1 MKYILNVFILFC
13 TVCLHTHAQAGKTM
27 NADGRTDTYKLIE
40 SFGYG
45 VEVPDCGHSVKHI
58 TQVYDPE
65 LQKQVFAFTL
75 HATLDYDR
83 CGASDRQRTEIKT
96 FGPSPESMK
105 GYQGKTHLYKWKF
118 KLDKDFRPSPNFC
131 HIHQVKA
138 DAGPNAGAP
147 IITLT
152 PKITEKGK
160 EVLQYHAV
168 TAKNIPT
175 ILAEADLAQFKG
187 VWVEATEKI
196 LHDRAGMVEIEIRRV
211 SDGKI
216 LLKAKSKNA
225 DLWRDGARFNRP
237 KYGIYR
243 SLKAPSYL
251 RDETVLYADIE
262 FTELADKHQRQETGW
277 DTAPELESKI
287 NTSFPAQTFNVADY
301 GALGDNLHDNTP
313 AFSHAIEICNKSGG
327 GTVYVPRGMYKMDT
341 SVKLLSNVRLQLS
354 DGAILSFSPAVTYL
368 IQCYGI
374 ENVSV
379 TGPGK
384 IRGSGK
390 GGILLANSKNIL
402 IENCDIESG
411 GDNISLQSGNTNE
424 NIIIKG
430 NYFRK
435 AQNSAIALGDATS
448 GTIRNIFA
456 ENNTFGVIPG
466 HIVQIKSSTGKIED
480 IRMRNNYSEGYP
492 CRTAFHLEQATDQVK
507 KTDNPVIWY
516 GYFENFSNLNVSGNA
531 IYFKSLPKNT
541 EPIES
546 MWFNNIQVTGTK
558 DKDMVIRDQTRD
570 IYITNI
576 GPKASELNDIT
587 ANAVSWAKLDYI
599 PGKAPVFWSIAA
611 AQSTIARY
619 PDFTQTYW
627 NAWTYVNG
635 YMACVFERLYKDT
648 GDKTYLEYIKRYID
662 TFIDSEGNLVPV
674 ANNKGIARVPNV
686 CDNLDNMMLGN
697 TVVMLYEHY
706 KDERYRKVADYIHSC
721 FKNYPRNND
730 GGFWHGRGLH
740 GQMWID
746 GIFMGQMFLLRYGR
760 SIGDA
765 DNAYDE
771 ATRQIVAYSKTGEK
785 DNSGL
790 YVHGVY
796 EPGHG
801 DRECRWATAEN
812 RQSSDVWG
820 EGLGW
825 YALVIIEALETI
837 PPANK
842 GYNDVKNIYLRLSE
856 ALKRTQDPKTGGWFQ
871 VVDKTDMP
879 DNWIE
884 TSGTAMFTYSIA
896 QGINLGLLDEKEYGQ
911 VVKDGYKSI
920 VNHAKINEKGL
931 VDVYEACD
939 GVGVQTDYEKYIHY
953 KRSLN
958 AKEAY
963 VGFVWA
969 TEIVERNAIKV
980 KK

>member
-1 MKYILNVFILFC
+1 MKHIFNILLLSCI
-13 TVCLHTHAQAGKTM
+13 VCLHSHAQAGKTM

-45 VEVPDCGHSVKHI
+45 VEVPDCGHPIKHI
-58 TQVYDPE
+58 TQIYDPE

-75 HATLDYDR
+75 HATLDDDR
-83 CGASDRQRTEIKT
+83 CGAKDRQRTEIKT

-105 GYQGKTHLYKWKF
+105 GHQGKTHLYKWKF

-152 PKITEKGK
+152 PKVTGKGK
-160 EVLQYHAV
+160 EVLQYHVV

-196 LHDRAGMVEIEIRRV
+196 LHDRAGSVEIEIRRV

-216 LLKAKSKNA
+216 LLKAKSKNT

-243 SLKAPSYL
+243 SLKSPSYL

-262 FTELADKHQRQETGW
+262 FTELADKHQRYETGW
-277 DTAPELESKI
+277 NTVPALESKI
-287 NTSFPAQTFNVADY
+287 NTLPAQTFNVTDY
-301 GALGDNLHDNTP
+301 GALGDNLQDNAL
-313 AFSHAIEICNKSGG
+313 AFARAIGLCSKSGG
-327 GTVYVPRGMYKMDT
+327 GTVYVPRGMYKMDSPVT
-341 SVKLLSNVRLQLS
+341 LLSNVRLQLS
-354 DGAILSFSPAVTYL
+354 EGVILLFSTAVTSHL
-368 IQCYGI
+368 IRSNGQ
-374 ENVSV
+374 ENIAV

-384 IRGSGK
+384 IRGNGK
-390 GGILLANSKNIL
+390 GGILIANSRNIL
-402 IENCDIESG
+402 IENCDIESD
-411 GDNISLQSGNTNE
+411 GDNISLQSGSTSE

-430 NYFRK
+430 NYFRR
-435 AQNSAIALGDATS
+435 AQNSAIAFGDATT

-456 ENNTFGVIPG
+456 ENNTFGVIPR
-466 HIVQIKSSTGKIED
+466 HMVQIKSNAGKIED
-480 IRMRNNYSEGYP
+480 IRMRNNHSEGYP
-492 CRTAFHLEQATDQVK
+492 CHTAFHLEQAVDQPEAGK
-507 KTDNPVIWY
+507 NPVIWY
-516 GYFENFSNLNVSGNA
+516 GYFENFSNLNITDNV
-531 IYFKSLPKNT
+531 IFFKSLPKNT

-546 MWFNNIQVTGTK
+546 MWFTNIQATGT
-558 DKDMVIRDQTRD
+558 DRVVRDQTRD
-570 IYITNI
+570 IYIANLS
-576 GPKASELNDIT
+576 PKPLELNDIT
-587 ANAVSWAKLDYI
+587 SNAVSWARLDYN
-599 PGKAPVFWSIAA
+599 PGKAPRFWSVAA
-611 AQSTIARY
+611 AQSAMARY

-635 YMACVFERLYKDT
+635 YMACAFERLYKDT
-648 GDKTYLEYIKRYID
+648 GDKAYLEYIKRYID
-662 TFIDSEGNLVPV
+662 TFIDNEGNLVAV
-674 ANNKGIARVPNV
+674 ANNKGIVRVPKI

-706 KDERYRKVADYIHSC
+706 KDERYKKVADYIHSC
-721 FKNYPRNND
+721 FKTYPRNTD
-730 GGFWHGRGLH
+730 GGFWHGRGMH

-760 SIGDA
+760 SVGNT

-771 ATRQIVAYSKTGEK
+771 AVRQIVAYSKTGEK
-785 DNSGL
+785 ENSGL

-801 DRECRWATAEN
+801 NRVCRWATAEN

-825 YALVIIEALETI
+825 YALVIVEALETI
-837 PPANK
+837 PHTHK
-842 GYNDVKNIYLRLSE
+842 GYNNVKNIYLRLVE
-856 ALKRTQDPKTGGWFQ
+856 ALKRTQDPKTGGWYQ

-884 TSGTAMFTYSIA
+884 TSGTAMFTYTIA
-896 QGINLGLLDEKEYGQ
+896 QGINLGLIDEKEYGQ
-911 VVKDGYKSI
+911 VVRDGYKSI
-920 VNHAKINEKGL
+920 VNHARINEKGL
-931 VDVYEACD
+931 VDIYEACD
-939 GVGVQTDYEKYIHY
+939 GVGVQTDYEKYINY

-969 TEIVERNAIKV
+969 TEIVERNAIKAG
-980 KK
+980 K

>member
-1 MKYILNVFILFC
+1 MKYILNLLILSC
-13 TVCLHTHAQAGKTM
+13 IVCLQSHAQAGKTM

-45 VEVPDCGHSVKHI
+45 VEVPDCGHPVKHI
-58 TQVYDPE
+58 TQVYDRE

-75 HATLDYDR
+75 HATLDDDR
-83 CGASDRQRTEIKT
+83 CGATDRQRTEIKT

-118 KLDKDFRPSPNFC
+118 KLDKDFQPSPNFC

-152 PKITEKGK
+152 PRITGKGK
-160 EVLQYHAV
+160 EVMQYHVV
-168 TAKNIPT
+168 TAKNVPT
-175 ILAEADLAQFKG
+175 ILTEVDLAQFKG
-187 VWVEATEKI
+187 IWVEATEKI
-196 LHDRAGMVEIEIRRV
+196 LHDRPGTVEIEIRRV

-216 LLKAKSKNA
+216 LLKAKSKNV

-243 SLKAPSYL
+243 SLKEPSYL
-251 RDETVLYADIE
+251 RDETILYSDIE
-262 FTELADKHQRQETGW
+262 FTELADKYQRQEIGW
-277 DTAPELESKI
+277 NTVPALESKI
-287 NTSFPAQTFNVADY
+287 NTSFPSQTFNVTDY
-301 GALGDNLHDNTP
+301 GALGDNLHDNVP
-313 AFSHAIEICNKSGG
+313 AFVRAIETCNKSGG
-327 GTVYVPRGMYKMDT
+327 GTVYVPRGMYKMNA
-341 SVKLLSNVRLQLS
+341 SIGLLSNVRLQLS
-354 DGAILSFSPAVTYL
+354 DGAILSFSPEVTYL
-368 IQCYGI
+368 IQCDEK
-374 ENVSV
+374 ENISI

-384 IRGSGK
+384 IRGGSK
-390 GGILLANSKNIL
+390 GGILLINSKNVL

-435 AQNSAIALGDATS
+435 AENSAIALGDETT

-456 ENNTFGVIPG
+456 ENNTFGVIPLQ
-466 HIVQIKSSTGKIED
+466 IIKIKSIAGKIED
-480 IRMRNNYSEGYP
+480 IWMRNNYSEGYP
-492 CRTAFHLEQATDQVK
+492 CQTAFHLEQGIDQVK
-507 KTDNPVIWY
+507 ETGNPVIRY
-516 GYFENFSNLNVSGNA
+516 GYFEDFINLNANSYA
-531 IYFKSLPKNT
+531 IYLKSLPKNT

-546 MWFNNIQVTGTK
+546 MWFSNIQAMGANQV
-558 DKDMVIRDQTRD
+558 VEDQTRD
-570 IYITNI
+570 IYISNL
-576 GPKASELNDIT
+576 GSKPLELNDIT
-587 ANAVSWAKLDYI
+587 SNAVSWAKLDYN
-599 PGKAPVFWSIAA
+599 PGEAPKFWSIAA
-611 AQSTIARY
+611 AQSMMARY
-619 PDFTQTYW
+619 PDFTQAYW

-648 GDKTYLEYIKRYID
+648 GDEAYLRYIKKYID
-662 TFIDSEGNLVPV
+662 TFIDSEGNLVAV
-674 ANNKGIARVPNV
+674 TNNKGIARIPNV

-760 SIGDA
+760 SIGDT

-771 ATRQIVAYSKTGEK
+771 AVRQIVVYSKIGEK
-785 DNSGL
+785 GNSGL

-796 EPGHG
+796 ESGHG
-801 DRECRWATAEN
+801 DRECKWATAEN

-837 PPANK
+837 PQTHK
-842 GYNDVKNIYLRLSE
+842 GYNNVKNIYFRLVE
-856 ALKRTQDPKTGGWFQ
+856 ALKQKQDPKTGGWFQ
-871 VVDKTDMP
+871 VVDKTDRHN
-879 DNWIE
+879 NWIE
-884 TSGTAMFTYSIA
+884 TSGTAMFTYTIA

-939 GVGVQTDYEKYIHY
+939 GVGVQTNYEKYINY
-953 KRSLN
+953 KKSLN

-963 VGFVWA
+963 VGFAWA
-969 TEIVERNAIKV
+969 TEIVERNAIKEM
-980 KK
+980 K